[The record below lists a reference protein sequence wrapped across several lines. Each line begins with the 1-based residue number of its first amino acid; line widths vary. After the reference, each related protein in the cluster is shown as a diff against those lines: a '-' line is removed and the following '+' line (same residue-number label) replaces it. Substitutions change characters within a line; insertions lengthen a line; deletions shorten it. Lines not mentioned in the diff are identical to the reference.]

1 MESFSPKMR
10 RFAAAVLVCA
20 FGLTLFL
27 GYRAS
32 LLVVNYDFEQFFPS
46 DDPETTY
53 YRTFRGQFAPD
64 NDFVLVA
71 LESGGTVYDSAYLA
85 QVDALTE
92 RLAALPE
99 VTEVLS
105 PTTLAEPLAFGGSV
119 FRRPLLRWDAG
130 AEALQADSARIARR
144 PDILGNWI
152 AVDHSACGILVQHT
166 PGLDAE
172 GCDSL
177 AAAVNALAAEF
188 PRMHAT
194 GRSIAQGHYIG
205 TLKREL
211 ILFVAV
217 GVLLLGGILFAAFR
231 SMLGILAPIGIVLLS
246 AVWTLGIL
254 HVSGG
259 AIDIMTVVM
268 PTILFV
274 VGVSDVVHIL
284 ARFND
289 ERLAGFS
296 PPQALKRT
304 YQEVGVATFL
314 TSATTAIGFLT
325 LLSAAIP
332 PVRNFGLFTAVGV
345 GVAYVCAFTV
355 LPALMVLFPPAP
367 RNRQGSD
374 GTWEQGLSR
383 VLRWTLANGKPIG
396 YATALIALFSLT
408 GALRV
413 NVDTRLLEDLT
424 EDDPL
429 RKEFQYFEAHFAGV
443 RPFECAVEVPAPY
456 SVYDPAVLRETEAIA
471 THAER
476 LGVGAVLAPSR
487 VFSLANRW
495 KNGDAPSAHRLPED
509 DAALAQL
516 VASVN
521 RGIGKE
527 ALSRVAAPEAG
538 LIRIAGRTA
547 DDGARA
553 QAARETALLDWH
565 RTAFPNSPLVV
576 HPTGTARLIDLN
588 NADLS
593 TDLTQ
598 GILLSIGVVAL
609 LAGWM
614 FRSLVMVVIAVV
626 MNLLPI
632 AAIAGMMGW
641 ADIDLKVSTGIVFC
655 IAFGIAVD
663 DTIHFLSRL
672 RLELAANTPLPLA
685 LRATHRSTGKAI
697 VLTSVILCA
706 GFAVLTLSD
715 FAGTVFLGAA
725 IAGSLA
731 LAVALDL
738 LLLPVL
744 LLKFYRPRRSSGHER
759 DA

>member
-1 MESFSPKMR
+1 M
-10 RFAAAVLVCA
+10 AAGALLAALGCTV
-20 FGLTLFL
+20 FL

-46 DDPETTY
+46 DDPETAY
-53 YRTFRGQFAPD
+53 YRAFRSRFAPD

-71 LESGGTVYDSAYLA
+71 LESPGTVYDSTYLA
-85 QVDALTE
+85 RVEALTQ
-92 RLAALPE
+92 RLAELPE

-105 PTTLAEPLAFGGSV
+105 PTSIAEPLAFGGSV
-119 FRRPLLRWDAG
+119 FRRPVLRWDEG
-130 AEALQADSARIARR
+130 REALRADSARIARR

-166 PGLDAE
+166 PGLSVE

-177 AAAVNALAAEF
+177 AAAVLALSTEF
-188 PRMHAT
+188 PGMHAT
-194 GRSIAQGHYIG
+194 GRSVAQGHYIG

-211 ILFVAV
+211 VLFVGV
-217 GVLLLGGILFAAFR
+217 GTLLLGAILYFAFR
-231 SMLGILAPIGIVLLS
+231 SWLGIVAPIGIVLLS

-254 HVSGG
+254 QVAGG
-259 AIDIMTVVM
+259 SIDIMTVVM

-304 YQEVGVATFL
+304 YAEVGLATFL

-325 LLSAAIP
+325 LLTAAIP
-332 PVRNFGLFTAVGV
+332 PVRNFGIFTAVGV

-355 LPALMVLFPPAP
+355 LPALLVLAPPPP
-367 RNRQGSD
+367 RERKGGD
-374 GTWEQGLSR
+374 GTWEHGLSR
-383 VLRWTLANGKPIG
+383 LFRWTLSHGRTIG
-396 YATALIALFSLT
+396 WATVGIALFSLT

-429 RKEFQYFEAHFAGV
+429 RREFHYFEAHFAGV
-443 RPFECAVEVPAPY
+443 RPFECAVEVPAPLHA
-456 SVYDPAVLRETEAIA
+456 YDPEVLRETEAIA
-471 THAER
+471 AHAER

-487 VFSLANRW
+487 VFALAHRW
-495 KNGDAPSAHRLPED
+495 KNGDAPSAQRLPDE
-509 DAALAQL
+509 DAAVEQL

-521 RGIGKE
+521 RGVGKE
-527 ALSRVAAPEAG
+527 ALSRMASPEAG

-553 QAARETALLDWH
+553 QAAREAALLDWH
-565 RTAFPNSPLVV
+565 RTAFPRSSLVL

-593 TDLTQ
+593 TDLTS
-598 GILLSIGVVAL
+598 GILLSIGVIAL

-614 FRSLVMVVIAVV
+614 FRSLAVVGIAVLV
-626 MNLLPI
+626 NVLPI
-632 AAIAGMMGW
+632 AAIAGVMGW
-641 ADIDLKVSTGIVFC
+641 AGIDLKVSTGIVFC

-672 RLELAANTPLPLA
+672 RIELAANTPLPQA
-685 LRATHRSTGKAI
+685 IRITHRSTGKAI
-697 VLTSVILCA
+697 VLTSIILCA

-715 FAGTVFLGAA
+715 FAGTVFLGAS

-731 LAVALDL
+731 LAVGLDL
-738 LLLPVL
+738 LLLPL
-744 LLKFYRPRRSSGHER
+744 LMLKFYRPRRSSGHEL